1 MWCSQRPLR
10 QSQRLGRTPWVNPI
24 HWWQKPSP
32 TMKLWRQKRL
42 ECKEFTK
49 KILVGGAITVL
60 NNMKVSGKDY
70 PIYYGKWKMFETT
83 SQSTLNDSIV
93 DDSRLCNLFGGVRDS
108 FLVQPL
114 WFSTNHGS
122 THLLHQRPTHD
133 TNECD
138 KIEYIP
144 PKIIK
149 NYLANLKDTLHRA
162 QFSAIWYISYI
173 SIYFFRWRKDH
184 QTQSNSP
191 TQGLVSKFIS
201 IHINLWLHQGPSSS
215 VLQVPLYYVSLVN
228 WILGHGLAK
237 GL

>member
-1 MWCSQRPLR
+1 
-10 QSQRLGRTPWVNPI
+10 
-24 HWWQKPSP
+24 
-32 TMKLWRQKRL
+32 
-42 ECKEFTK
+42 
-49 KILVGGAITVL
+49 
-60 NNMKVSGKDY
+60 
-70 PIYYGKWKMFETT
+70 MFETT
-83 SQSTLNDSIV
+83 SQSTSNDSIV

-162 QFSAIWYISYI
+162 QFSAIWYISNI
-173 SIYFFRWRKDH
+173 SIYFSVDGKTIKLN
-184 QTQSNSP
+184 QTH
-191 TQGLVSKFIS
+191 LLKV
-201 IHINLWLHQGPSSS
+201 
-215 VLQVPLYYVSLVN
+215 
-228 WILGHGLAK
+228 
-237 GL
+237 